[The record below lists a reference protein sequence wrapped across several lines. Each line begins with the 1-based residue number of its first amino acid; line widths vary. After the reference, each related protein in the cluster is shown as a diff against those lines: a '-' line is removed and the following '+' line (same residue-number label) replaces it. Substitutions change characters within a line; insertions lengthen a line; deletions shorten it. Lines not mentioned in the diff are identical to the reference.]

1 MKFATA
7 ALSAAALSLVLAA
20 AGAQADTRSSNEKA
34 TMEKKNDAS
43 SPKLDEERSE
53 SSQGQPNSVGGA
65 TKRDTTKDAAKG
77 TAKDKAKSAKKSDQ
91 TSSAAGSSAPAQDAQ
106 KELAFKK
113 LDLDGDGSV
122 SKAEAAGNEKL
133 MNGFDDAD
141 RDRDGKLSRA
151 EYDNV
156 GKPSAA
162 KAKAKGAKVKAQ
174 AKAKTASDPR

>member
-1 MKFATA
+1 MKFAIAALSTA
-7 ALSAAALSLVLAA
+7 ALGLVLAA
-20 AGAQADTRSSNEKA
+20 GAHADTRSSNDKA

-53 SSQGQPNSVGGA
+53 SSQGQPNTIGGA
-65 TKRDTTKDAAKG
+65 TVRGTDKAAKQ
-77 TAKDKAKSAKKSDQ
+77 ADK
-91 TSSAAGSSAPAQDAQ
+91 TGSSAGSSAPAQDAQ

-113 LDLDGDGSV
+113 LDLDGDGSI

-141 RDRDGKLSRA
+141 KDRDGKLSRA

-162 KAKAKGAKVKAQ
+162 KAKAKSAKAKTQ
-174 AKAKTASDPR
+174 AKAKTDADSH

>member
-7 ALSAAALSLVLAA
+7 ALSAAALGLVLAA
-20 AGAQADTRSSNEKA
+20 GAHADTRSSNDKA
-34 TMEKKNDAS
+34 AMEKRNDAS

-53 SSQGQPNSVGGA
+53 SSQGQPNTIGGA
-65 TKRDTTKDAAKG
+65 TVRGNDKAADK
-77 TAKDKAKSAKKSDQ
+77 ANDKAKAAKKADK
-91 TSSAAGSSAPAQDAQ
+91 TGSSAGSSVPAQDAQ

-113 LDLDGDGSV
+113 LDLDGDGSI

-141 RDRDGKLSRA
+141 KDRDGKLSRA

-156 GKPSAA
+156 GKPAV
-162 KAKAKGAKVKAQ
+162 KAKAKSAKAKTQ
-174 AKAKTASDPR
+174 AKAKTDADPR